1 MAEGTSL
8 KMKFD
13 TMSGSKTWTFKNAK
27 VSATAEQVKNL
38 GAVMVAAGDFF
49 SSQPVR
55 LVDAR
60 IVTTTESAY
69 DLDS

>member
-1 MAEGTSL
+1 MAEGTTL
-8 KMKFD
+8 KLKFD
-13 TMSGSKTWTFKNAK
+13 TMSGSRTWAFKNAK
-27 VSATAEQVKNL
+27 ASATKEQVKAL
-38 GAVMVAAGDFF
+38 GNAMVTAGDFF
-49 SSQPVR
+49 SAQPVR

>member
-1 MAEGTSL
+1 MAESTTL
-8 KMKFD
+8 KLKFD
-13 TMSGSKTWTFKNAK
+13 TMSGSRTWSFKNAK
-27 VSATAEQVKNL
+27 ASATAEQVKNL
-38 GAVMVAAGDFF
+38 GNVMVAAGDFF

-55 LVDAR
+55 LVEAK

>member
-1 MAEGTSL
+1 MAESTTL

-13 TMSGSKTWTFKNAK
+13 TMSGSRTWSFKNAK
-27 VSATAEQVKNL
+27 AAATVQQVKNL
-38 GAVMVAAGDFF
+38 GAAMVTAGDFF
-49 SSQPVR
+49 SAQPVR

>member
-1 MAEGTSL
+1 MAESTTL
-8 KMKFD
+8 KLKFD
-13 TMSGSKTWTFKNAK
+13 TMSGSRTWSFKYAK
-27 VSATAEQVKNL
+27 ASATTEQVKNL
-38 GAVMVAAGDFF
+38 GNVMVQNGEFF

>member
-1 MAEGTSL
+1 MAEGTTL
-8 KMKFD
+8 KLKFD

-27 VSATAEQVKNL
+27 ASATAAQVKNL
-38 GAVMVAAGDFF
+38 GSVMVASGDFF
-49 SSQPVR
+49 TAQPIR

-69 DLDS
+69 DLS